1 MTHNNNN
8 NKKSHCLNFRAI
20 ISTWNTNGIKQQTQQ
35 KSAAAFRT
43 RTICFVFFFF
53 LNLIILDSQPS
64 GNEIEAY
71 LCRAVV
77 IVEQRNQIK
86 TKIAVTCGIFQFQK
100 DRHTLGYNSTANTLA
115 AFFIYLF
122 IFVCLGMGENF
133 FLLTNESSLSLFLLL
148 YT

>member
-1 MTHNNNN
+1 
-8 NKKSHCLNFRAI
+8 
-20 ISTWNTNGIKQQTQQ
+20 
-35 KSAAAFRT
+35 
-43 RTICFVFFFF
+43 CFVFFFF

-122 IFVCLGMGENF
+122 IFVCLGMEEN
-133 FLLTNESSLSLFLLL
+133 NETGKGRGKTTKRKREKVDDDDNTSPL
-148 YT
+148 YTSILPFV